1 MTIAQLAGLSDDRT
15 RVATGD
21 IGSQAPL
28 YTPAYAGMTIA
39 QLAGLSDDRSR
50 VATGDSGSQAP
61 LYTPWHTRARDAG
74 LPLDLH
80 CR

>member
-1 MTIAQLAGLSDDRT
+1 MPAQAHGASCR
-15 RVATGD
+15 RKPAS
-21 IGSQAPL
+21 SQRSWI
-28 YTPAYAGMTIA
+28 PAYAGMTIA